1 MNLSQKCLLA
11 QYFRSRIFREKSA
24 IDSLSR
30 KTTVHGPRR
39 TIQAGKQQVVSV
51 ADRSASGN
59 DASEM
64 GEEDY
69 VKAPIMQ

>member
-1 MNLSQKCLLA
+1 MNPSQKCLLD

-30 KTTVHGPRR
+30 KTTRR
-39 TIQAGKQQVVSV
+39 RHAFSATMAGRQVVRV

-59 DASEM
+59 EVLAM
-64 GEEDY
+64 GQEDS
-69 VKAPIMQ
+69 ILDH